1 MDTKGTS
8 TTCQVAWGPMGPN
21 LSPMCPMLD
30 EMWLL
35 LSGLVSMLVGRKLRE
50 TNNQYHNAGVESK

>member
-35 LSGLVSMLVGRKLRE
+35 LSGLVSMLVGCIPRNKQ
-50 TNNQYHNAGVESK
+50 TVP